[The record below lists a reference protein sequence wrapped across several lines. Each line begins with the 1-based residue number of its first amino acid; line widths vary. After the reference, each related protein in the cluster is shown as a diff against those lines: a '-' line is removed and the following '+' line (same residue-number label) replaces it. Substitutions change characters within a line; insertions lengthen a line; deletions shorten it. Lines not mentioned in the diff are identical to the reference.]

1 MSSFVDKALTELKR
15 ERRAIEAGIDRLEKE
30 LKNLEHAEQALAKLG
45 GGVLAQAETLVR
57 GGRSA
62 AASASTRTRGAAAR
76 KPKPAARRKAGA
88 GKRGRPPGTG
98 KRQQQAIRLVT
109 AANGITPKQLAT
121 KMKMEPTYLY
131 RLLPELEKAG
141 QLKKQGRL
149 WYSTDAKVSS

>member
-62 AASASTRTRGAAAR
+62 AASASSRTRGTAR
-76 KPKPAARRKAGA
+76 KSKPAARRKSGA

-121 KMKMEPTYLY
+121 KMRMEPTYLY

-141 QLKKQGRL
+141 QLKKEGRL

>member
-1 MSSFVDKALTELKR
+1 MSTFVDKALTELKR
-15 ERRAIEAGIDRLEKE
+15 ERRAIEAGIDRLETE
-30 LKNLEHAEQALAKLG
+30 LKNLENAEQALAKLG

-57 GGRSA
+57 GGRKA
-62 AASASTRTRGAAAR
+62 AASASTRTRGAAR
-76 KPKPAARRKAGA
+76 KPKPAARRKTGS
-88 GKRGRPPGTG
+88 GQRGRPPGTG

-141 QLKKQGRL
+141 QLKKEGRL